1 MKNNNSN
8 RKNIVMAKAIA
19 SGKVAEAEKT
29 MTTADIQRS
38 VSQSRLEFLTTLIN
52 QGVKE
57 QGTEFLDNNRYVD
70 TLQKL
75 AELRGLTATVEML
88 KDRFETNGAI
98 DTEKEIEGNIETD
111 QINQPLTL
119 HEKLIK

>member
-29 MTTADIQRS
+29 MTSADTQRS
-38 VSQSRLEFLTTLIN
+38 VSQARLEFLTTLIN

-57 QGTEFLDNNRYVD
+57 QG
-70 TLQKL
+70 
-75 AELRGLTATVEML
+75 
-88 KDRFETNGAI
+88 I
-98 DTEKEIEGNIETD
+98 
-111 QINQPLTL
+111 
-119 HEKLIK
+119 